1 MVPPEKGIVWKTIRA
16 IRDGRSRL
24 YGLAIALI
32 YFILYLNSV
41 GNLLFTAD
49 SGFLN
54 LSVVP
59 NWRINIF
66 KSIAPY
72 IWESIAVL
80 RIAGGL
86 SWFISVPNLV
96 LDIFLSA
103 LVFLNIASAMYSYQ
117 VLPIRP
123 GLRGLIGLVPS
134 LFTGFACCVPTFIIT
149 LGAISTS
156 FTVCFIEI
164 RQYLVP
170 ASVLVLVVNL
180 VWSLMSLKTGLVEI
194 YENEK
199 SDTGIV

>member
-1 MVPPEKGIVWKTIRA
+1 MVPPERGIVWKTIRA

-96 LDIFLSA
+96 LDIFLSS

-156 FTVCFIEI
+156 FTVFFIEI

-199 SDTGIV
+199 SDKRIV

>member
-24 YGLAIALI
+24 YGLAFALI

-156 FTVCFIEI
+156 FTVFFIEI

>member
-1 MVPPEKGIVWKTIRA
+1 VVPPERGIIWKTIRA

-49 SGFLN
+49 SRFLN

-156 FTVCFIEI
+156 FTIFFIEI